1 MDIANVWK
9 LDEKMGYTNC
19 GNSGQKKNNNLLRR
33 QFLFPFEINFM
44 GKIFEPNK
52 NAEYGSI
59 LTRQSVLCSF
69 VAVNLF
75 QCCRLYDILFFI
87 KYRAS

>member
-1 MDIANVWK
+1 MCESW
-9 LDEKMGYTNC
+9 M
-19 GNSGQKKNNNLLRR
+19 KKWVTHTVGILVRKKNNLLRR